1 MGTPRKQQSFCSGQV
16 KTESSG
22 QVWGLEPQCLPTPP
36 VQEHRGLLALR
47 YPMEHG
53 VVRDWNDMER
63 IWQYVYSKD
72 QLQTFS
78 EEVWQP
84 GLPQA
89 PNPLSVPSLLCSLWV
104 RLPHILHFAV
114 ACRLFTVLGAQQ
126 SVAAKQKLPESGLC
140 GRVTTSR

>member
-1 MGTPRKQQSFCSGQV
+1 MGTPSSQRWFSSGQV
-16 KTESSG
+16 KAEAVAG
-22 QVWGLEPQCLPTPP
+22 CGRGLEPHCPPLPP
-36 VQEHRGLLALR
+36 QEHRGLLALR

-89 PNPLSVPSLLCSLWV
+89 PNPLAVPSLLCSLWV
-104 RLPHILHFAV
+104 RLPHFLRFAG
-114 ACRLFTVLGAQQ
+114 ACRLFTVWGAQVSGRQ
-126 SVAAKQKLPESGLC
+126 AETSRESGLC
-140 GRVTTSR
+140 GRITARR

>member
-1 MGTPRKQQSFCSGQV
+1 MQWWFYSGQV

-22 QVWGLEPQCLPTPP
+22 WVWGRGSQCLPIPP
-36 VQEHRGLLALR
+36 AQEHRGLLALR

-89 PNPLSVPSLLCSLWV
+89 PNPLAVLSLLCSLWV
-104 RLPHILHFAV
+104 RLPHFLHFAG
-114 ACRLFTVLGAQQ
+114 ACCLFTVWGAQQ
-126 SVAAKQKLPESGLC
+126 SVAAKQKLPESRLC
-140 GRVTTSR
+140 GITASR

>member
-1 MGTPRKQQSFCSGQV
+1 MGRGSFIQSRGKGQPSGRQ
-16 KTESSG
+16 KAAA
-22 QVWGLEPQCLPTPP
+22 CLGASNHIWPSHPFS
-36 VQEHRGLLALR
+36 QEHRGLLTIR

-84 GLPQA
+84 
-89 PNPLSVPSLLCSLWV
+89 
-104 RLPHILHFAV
+104 
-114 ACRLFTVLGAQQ
+114 VLTPV
-126 SVAAKQKLPESGLC
+126 SRFSG
-140 GRVTTSR
+140 

>member
-1 MGTPRKQQSFCSGQV
+1 MRGPGHSGLS
-16 KTESSG
+16 TSP
-22 QVWGLEPQCLPTPP
+22 L
-36 VQEHRGLLALR
+36 QEHRGLLALR

-89 PNPLSVPSLLCSLWV
+89 PNPLSLPFALPALLS
-104 RLPHILHFAV
+104 I
-114 ACRLFTVLGAQQ
+114 
-126 SVAAKQKLPESGLC
+126 
-140 GRVTTSR
+140 GRVPVFPAF

>member
-1 MGTPRKQQSFCSGQV
+1 MAGVGPGAT
-16 KTESSG
+16 
-22 QVWGLEPQCLPTPP
+22 LPSHPP

-89 PNPLSVPSLLCSLWV
+89 PNPLAVPSLLCSLGA
-104 RLPHILHFAV
+104 RLPYFLRSAG
-114 ACRLFTVLGAQQ
+114 ACCLFTVWGAQRSGGQ
-126 SVAAKQKLPESGLC
+126 ADTSRESGLWERDC
-140 GRVTTSR
+140 PQVTGQCP